1 VIRGRAAA
9 AASLAALFAAGCSA
23 RDTIAVTGSVGDDL
37 PGYCEG
43 SGPPVLVDGT
53 CSGELA
59 EDLFRHAVCGCGGL
73 AFGGRVTT
81 DGFDSRIAP
90 YAPGGL
96 GGDVASNVGVDGNQE
111 MDIGG
116 GLEAGGDGIE
126 AGPVLR
132 VAGDLISGGPLGR
145 SSSAIEVGGSAR
157 VAGDVDVQSLAVGG
171 TLTTRPGAV
180 VVGEVSAAAEES
192 AEISVPPPCRCEDAL
207 DVAAVIDEHELLN
220 HDAELGLEPDALE
233 GIEGDLTLELP
244 CGRFYLGE
252 VRGDGAG
259 TVTVRATGRTALFVG
274 GNLTLG
280 QDLVVEVAPGAEL
293 DLFVAGNIQVS
304 GRVTLG
310 DPTRPRALRLYVAS
324 GGSIALP
331 SGSTLAGNLHAPRAD
346 IASSASLEVY
356 GALVANRVNSADA
369 VTVHHDRA
377 VADASDACTD

>member
-1 VIRGRAAA
+1 MIRGRAAA
-9 AASLAALFAAGCSA
+9 AASIAALIAGCSA
-23 RDTIAVTGSVGDDL
+23 RDTIAVTGVAGDDL
-37 PGYCEG
+37 AGYCEG
-43 SGPPVLVDGT
+43 SGPAVLVDGT

-73 AFGGRVTT
+73 AFGGRLTT

-116 GLEAGGDGIE
+116 GLEAGGEGIE

-132 VAGDLISGGPLGR
+132 VAGDLVSGGPLGR

-157 VAGDVDVQSLAVGG
+157 LAGDLDVQSLSVGG
-171 TLTTRPGAV
+171 TLTTRPGATV
-180 VVGEVSAAAEES
+180 SGEVTAAAEES
-192 AEISVPPPCRCEDAL
+192 AEISVPPPCRCEEAV
-207 DVAAVIDEHELLN
+207 DVAALIEEHELVN

-233 GIEGDLTLELP
+233 GIAGDRTLELP

-252 VRGDGAG
+252 IRGDGPG

-274 GNLTLG
+274 GNVTLG
-280 QDLVVEVAPGAEL
+280 QDLVVELEPAAEL
-293 DLFVAGNIQVS
+293 DLFVAGNVQVS
-304 GRVTLG
+304 GRATLG
-310 DPTRPRALRLYVAS
+310 DPARPRALRLYVAS

-331 SGSTLAGNLHAPRAD
+331 SGSTLAGNLYAPRAD
-346 IASSASLEVY
+346 IAASATLEVH
-356 GALVANRVNSADA
+356 GALVANRVNGADA
-369 VTVHHDRA
+369 ITVHHDRA
-377 VADASDACTD
+377 VADASDSSE